1 MPYNAHWS
9 VLSDDNL
16 DRVESIMVNPVAIV
30 KPTDLVDYAL
40 RRMVESNVGCI
51 LVVDNERLL
60 GIITERDISRSVIK
74 NPDNLKHPVH
84 QMMSSPVIFLSPVAP
99 ISEAMETML
108 NYGIRRLPIVKDGKV
123 VGIVTE
129 RDLLHWIVKIANE
142 PRIPAEIQ
150 EILKHSL
157 ASKMP
162 A

>member
-1 MPYNAHWS
+1 MVSP
-9 VLSDDNL
+9 
-16 DRVESIMVNPVAIV
+16 VEIA
-30 KPTDLVDYAL
+30 KPTDLVEHAL
-40 RRMVESNVGCI
+40 RKMVERNVGCI
-51 LVVDNERLL
+51 LIVDNGRLL
-60 GIITERDISRSVIK
+60 GIITERDISRGIIK
-74 NPDNLKHPVH
+74 SPENLKHPVH

-108 NYGIRRLPIVKDGKV
+108 NYGIRRLPIVEDGKV

-142 PRIPAEIQ
+142 PKIPAEIQ

>member
-1 MPYNAHWS
+1 MVSP
-9 VLSDDNL
+9 
-16 DRVESIMVNPVAIV
+16 VEIA
-30 KPTDLVDYAL
+30 KPTDLVEQAL
-40 RRMVESNVGCI
+40 RKMVEKNVGCI
-51 LVVDNERLL
+51 LIVDNERLL
-60 GIITERDISRSVIK
+60 GIVTERDISRSIIK
-74 NPDNLKHPVH
+74 DPGNLKQPIDR
-84 QMMSSPVIFLSPVAP
+84 MMSSPVIFLSPVAP

-108 NYGIRRLPIVKDGKV
+108 SNGIRRLPIVRDGKV

-162 A
+162 V

>member
-1 MPYNAHWS
+1 
-9 VLSDDNL
+9 LSDGNL
-16 DRVESIMVNPVAIV
+16 DRLESIMVSPVEIA
-30 KPTDLVDYAL
+30 KPTDLVEQAL
-40 RRMVESNVGCI
+40 RKMVEKNVGCI
-51 LVVDNERLL
+51 LIVDNERLL
-60 GIITERDISRSVIK
+60 GIVTERDISRSIIK
-74 NPDNLKHPVH
+74 DRGSLKHPIDR
-84 QMMSSPVIFLSPVAP
+84 MMSSPVIFLSPVAP

-108 NYGIRRLPIVKDGKV
+108 SNGIRRLPIVKDGKV

-162 A
+162 VQCAI

>member
-1 MPYNAHWS
+1 MVSP
-9 VLSDDNL
+9 
-16 DRVESIMVNPVAIV
+16 VEIV
-30 KPTDLVDYAL
+30 KSTDLVEFAL
-40 RRMVESNVGCI
+40 CRMVESNVGCI
-51 LVVDNERLL
+51 LVVDNERLR
-60 GIITERDISRSVIK
+60 GIITERDISRSIIK
-74 NPDNLKHPVH
+74 NPENLKEPVRR
-84 QMMSSPVIFLSPVAP
+84 MMSSPVIFLSPVAP

-108 NYGIRRLPIVKDGKV
+108 IYGIRRLPIVKESKV

>member
-1 MPYNAHWS
+1 M
-9 VLSDDNL
+9 SDDNV
-16 DRVESIMVNPVAIV
+16 DRVESIMVSPVDV
-30 KPTDLVDYAL
+30 VGPTALVEHAL
-40 RRMVESNVGCI
+40 HKMVESNVGCI
-51 LVVDNERLL
+51 LIVEDDRLL
-60 GIITERDISRSVIK
+60 GIITERDISRSILR
-74 NPDNLKHPVH
+74 NPENLQRPVRE
-84 QMMSSPVIFLSPVAP
+84 MMSSPVIFLSPIAP

-108 NYGIRRLPIVKDGKV
+108 SYGIRRLPIVSGGKL

>member
-1 MPYNAHWS
+1 M
-9 VLSDDNL
+9 SDDNL
-16 DRVESIMVNPVAIV
+16 DRVESIMVSPVEIV
-30 KPTDLVDYAL
+30 KSTDLVEFAL
-40 RRMVESNVGCI
+40 CRMVESNVGCI
-51 LVVDNERLL
+51 LVVDNERLR
-60 GIITERDISRSVIK
+60 GIITERDISRSIIK
-74 NPDNLKHPVH
+74 NPENLKEPVRR
-84 QMMSSPVIFLSPVAP
+84 MMSSPVIFLSPVAP

-108 NYGIRRLPIVKDGKV
+108 IYGIRRLPIVKESKV

>member
-1 MPYNAHWS
+1 
-9 VLSDDNL
+9 
-16 DRVESIMVNPVAIV
+16 MVNPVEFV
-30 KPTDLVDYAL
+30 KPTDLVEHAL
-40 RRMVESNVGCI
+40 RRMVECNVGCI
-51 LVVDNERLL
+51 LIVENERLL
-60 GIITERDISRSVIK
+60 GIITERDISRSIIK
-74 NPDNLKHPVH
+74 NPENLKHSV
-84 QMMSSPVIFLSPVAP
+84 QRMMSSPVIFLSPIAP

-150 EILKHSL
+150 EILKQSL
-157 ASKMP
+157 ASKIP